1 MIHILK
7 DWESQITEMSAV
19 CVFERGRDCNL
30 EAQWRQMP
38 KRLKKIPGKI
48 LVKRPEVKL
57 REITCK
63 AYGIL

>member
-1 MIHILK
+1 
-7 DWESQITEMSAV
+7 MSAV